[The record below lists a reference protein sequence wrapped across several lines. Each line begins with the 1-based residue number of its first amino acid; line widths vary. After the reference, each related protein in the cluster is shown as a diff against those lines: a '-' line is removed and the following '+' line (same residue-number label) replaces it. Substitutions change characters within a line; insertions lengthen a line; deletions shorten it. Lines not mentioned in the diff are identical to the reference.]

1 MRYHCN
7 KCGCEFYYYMNFTFE
22 NIICPQCKDSD
33 IRSIDEYGDATNV

>member
-7 KCGCEFYYYMNFTFE
+7 KCGCEFYYYLNFVFS

-33 IRSIDEYGDATNV
+33 IICMDYKLDATQ